1 MVHSTMTKTNDLKYF
16 HWLVSQ
22 IHNPTDKTYF
32 DLFERL
38 HVTEFVW
45 MVPNDDNR
53 VGDGLDLRRE
63 WDNVMVGKS
72 ASVLEVI
79 VALSQRTAF
88 IAGRQDAPHWAWKL
102 LKNVGLTRMSD
113 PLTENKADKVEQ
125 ILEDLIWRTYRPNG
139 QGGFF
144 PLKNPQED
152 QTKIEIWYQLNE
164 YVMEINPL

>member
-1 MVHSTMTKTNDLKYF
+1 LDSTMITEADQQYF
-16 HWLVSQ
+16 EWLISQ
-22 IHNPTDKTYF
+22 IYIPNSKSYY

-38 HVTEFVW
+38 HETEFVW

-63 WDNVMVGKS
+63 FRNVMKGKG
-72 ASVLEVI
+72 ASVLEVL

-88 IAGRQDAPHWAWKL
+88 IAGGQDAPHWAWKL
-102 LKNVGLTRMSD
+102 LKNLRLTRMFD
-113 PLTENKADKVEQ
+113 PFTENKADRVEQ
-125 ILEDLIWRTYRPNG
+125 ILEDLIWRTYQPNG
-139 QGGFF
+139 LGGFF
-144 PLKNPQED
+144 PLKRPNED